1 MSNIYE
7 FSTRLKKF
15 KIESAIEEYKSN
27 IPNVTE
33 KQIDFAAGLT
43 EKIFNLEDDGFI
55 EVNHNRCGM
64 GKSTI
69 LKAILNQLVNNYC
82 YFGKMNREKV
92 LDQYGAI
99 VITDRLDRLEEIS
112 NYKGLEDRC
121 YFMRYDKNEE
131 NILHKNYRVEFE
143 EQLREQFKYPIV
155 LVSTQKYFKMKEN
168 ERNLLYK
175 WKNGNRK
182 LKFFDEKQPI
192 ISTVTIDEKYL
203 SNIRVELE
211 ALPKGDDKTYLLEY
225 WKRIYEWI
233 DGLREEYTEYDV
245 NWVCGADEEI
255 ILNKA
260 TDKKFFEKLKDYVS
274 NKIYDDIETIK
285 EINKN
290 GCLFLS
296 SRDLEQD
303 NSRQFILIRDNTN
316 KFDID
321 KCKSIIF
328 DATAYYDIDYT
339 VSDIYRLFKFDDEK
353 ESDITLHHI
362 PISTNQRILK
372 QENERVEN
380 ICKYINTLG
389 SEMFVGTYGKRS
401 GLFQKFSKLLDTK
414 HIAYFGDIKGKNDWN
429 NFNNMVQIGLNRK
442 SHHVYLITYIALTQ
456 IYEKWNNVQD
466 VDITYRHIN
475 SILELANG
483 NFTLER
489 MRRIM
494 ESDLTVDTIQ
504 NVMRI
509 KCRHFNNSDMCNV
522 FLLCSNSYKAVV
534 KKVGTVINAKEL
546 EYTPE
551 IFLTSDILD
560 RENKNESLSQRI
572 VRFWEDMPFI
582 DGVIDVKNI
591 YKYHDITK
599 KQFDKAKEKNNKLK
613 EFLALKNISRGKYSI

>member
-211 ALPKGDDKTYLLEY
+211 ALPKGEDKTYLLEY
-225 WKRIYEWI
+225 WKRIYGWI
-233 DGLREEYTEYDV
+233 DGLREVYTEYDV

-572 VRFWEDMPFI
+572 VRFWGDMPFV
-582 DGVIDVKNI
+582 DGVIGVKNI

-613 EFLALKNISRGKYSI
+613 EFLALKNISRGKYSM